1 VYCLPILN
9 SGHLLDSL
17 GIPQVSLFH
26 PGSSLTK
33 VSRHNCR
40 VILLRFSLLGT
51 IVLHCLTSTE
61 DFSFIYFISS
71 LHYFDFEDKVV
82 PAIPSRSEAEVQ
94 IITAFDSGSLSL
106 VNDGGN
112 RENED
117 VWDGREEAIFGVR
130 WGGKI

>member
-1 VYCLPILN
+1 M
-9 SGHLLDSL
+9 
-17 GIPQVSLFH
+17 
-26 PGSSLTK
+26 
-33 VSRHNCR
+33 
-40 VILLRFSLLGT
+40 
-51 IVLHCLTSTE
+51 
-61 DFSFIYFISS
+61 
-71 LHYFDFEDKVV
+71 V